1 MSNVNNNYTDMTN
14 LTPFKLC
21 VLQNFPFIEADF
33 DAVTNY
39 QLLCKVVEYLNKVI
53 DNNNK
58 QNDNITQLE
67 QNFITL
73 YIYVKDYF
81 DNLDVQDEI
90 NKKLDEMATNGELMQ
105 SVFKFMGY
113 VTPEMY
119 GAKGDGVSDD
129 TMAVNNAINSNLI
142 VVGVGTYKITSSII
156 INSTVDSNKNVFLNT
171 IVADDNVEY
180 AVNITGLLFDVKI
193 NNIVTNNSGVHVG
206 GEVIT
211 YNGRIECTYINSK
224 KYAVVMGGNNSNSP
238 VSQISFYGRY
248 WTYGIN
254 CILFDLSNKWVG
266 ENAFYNIHMSVGN
279 NTNAGYAF
287 YADCSNNPMTGLR
300 LYNISLEGCNGGFEI
315 LNTGPNH
322 SFETLNAF
330 GLRTSEMCVR
340 DNLLLIKL
348 TGSGVVIGNIFADLI
363 KDTSF
368 DTNGYNNDICAL
380 LVHGRVNMT
389 DGTVQTEVRLKNSSF
404 TPNFIK
410 EIITTDYGDI
420 TFIKNGDLVQL
431 YINNLTNIKNND
443 IVIAS
448 LPKNFLPTETI
459 AFYNE
464 TFVST
469 KYIITVGA
477 SGVLRVS
484 GISEE
489 TITLHINNAITYF
502 AK

>member
-1 MSNVNNNYTDMTN
+1 MTDVNNNYKNMET

-58 QNDNITQLE
+58 QNDNISQLE

-73 YIYVKDYF
+73 YNYVKDYF
-81 DNLDVQDEI
+81 DNLDVQEEI
-90 NKKLDEMATNGELMQ
+90 NNKLDEMATSGELMQ
-105 SVFKFMGY
+105 IVFKFMGY

-119 GAKGDGVSDD
+119 GAKGNGVTDD
-129 TMAVNNAINSNLI
+129 TLAVNKAINSNLI
-142 VVGVGTYKITSSII
+142 VIGAGTYKITSSII
-156 INSTVDSNKNVFLNT
+156 INSTVDNNKNVFLNT

-206 GEVIT
+206 GDVIT
-211 YNGRIECTYINSK
+211 YNGKINCTYINSK
-224 KYAVVMGGNNSNSP
+224 KYAVVIGGNNSNSP

-254 CILFDLSNKWVG
+254 CVLYDLSNKWVG

-279 NTNAGYAF
+279 NIAAGYAF

-315 LNTGPNH
+315 LNTAPNR

-340 DNLLLIKL
+340 DNKLLIKL
-348 TGSGVVIGNIFADLI
+348 SGNGVVVGNVFCDLL
-363 KDTSF
+363 KGSSF
-368 DTNGYNNDICAL
+368 DSTEYNNDICAL
-380 LVHGRVNMT
+380 IVHGRINMA
-389 DGTVQTEVRLKNSSF
+389 DGSVQNDIKLKNGVF

-410 EIITTDYGDI
+410 EVITTEYGDI
-420 TFIKNGDLVQL
+420 TFRKNDKLVQL
-431 YINNLTNIKNND
+431 YINNLTNVKNND
-443 IVIAS
+443 ILISS

-464 TFVST
+464 SFEST

-489 TITLHINNAITYF
+489 GVTLHINNAITYF